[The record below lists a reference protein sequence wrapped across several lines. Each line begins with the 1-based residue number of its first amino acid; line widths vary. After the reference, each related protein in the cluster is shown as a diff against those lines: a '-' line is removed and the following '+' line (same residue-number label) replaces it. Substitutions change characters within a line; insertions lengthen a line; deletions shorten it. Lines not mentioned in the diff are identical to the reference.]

1 MREFEFT
8 VHYDEGADD
17 LMDLF
22 IGTPALHARSQ
33 ACFANAAS
41 MWRID
46 RITGPADVLDRVDD
60 IYLDESVCNECLD
73 MHQCDSTREYQLLDA
88 DDERRLVYT
97 RREEI
102 DRCHS
107 IPYLAVEHVG
117 DGVLLDAERSGS
129 EYVWRVLMPEA
140 TAVGEL
146 YDAIDDN
153 LRGGLSLELDHVS
166 SVEGWGDA
174 ALTGADLTFEERQ
187 TLTTAVRAG
196 YYQTPRETTVNEL
209 GERLDV
215 PRSTVQYRLQRAEQK
230 VIEGFAQR
238 QF

>member
-8 VHYDEGADD
+8 VHYEPGSDD

-22 IGTPALHARSQ
+22 VETPALAARSQ

-46 RITGPADVLDRVDD
+46 RIAGPAEALDRLEAL
-60 IYLDESVCNECLD
+60 YLDESVCNECLD
-73 MHQCDSTREYQLLDA
+73 MHQCDSTREYHLLEA
-88 DDERRLVYT
+88 SAQERLIYT
-97 RREEI
+97 HREEI

-117 DGVLLDAERSGS
+117 DGVLLDAKRSGT

-140 TAVGEL
+140 TPVGEL
-146 YDAIDDN
+146 FDAIDRK
-153 LRGGLSLELDHVS
+153 LRDGLSLELDHVS
-166 SVEGWGDA
+166 AVRGWGSPATPASDLSVE
-174 ALTGADLTFEERQ
+174 ERT
-187 TLTTAVRAG
+187 TLTTAVAAG
-196 YYQTPRETTVNEL
+196 YYNTPRETTVDEL
-209 GERLDV
+209 AEQLDV
-215 PRSTVQYRLQRAEQK
+215 PRSTAQYRLQRAEQK
-230 VIEGFAQR
+230 VIEGVAQQ